1 MPPTEGLPP
10 LDNIVSG
17 VTEGAFALEFSE
29 PIVSLRC
36 DGTERLRDVRGSAS
50 TDGGGPITPEPP
62 VV

>member
-1 MPPTEGLPP
+1 MPPPEGPPP
-10 LDNIVSG
+10 LANIVAG
-17 VTEGAFALEFSE
+17 VPEGTFALGFSE

-36 DGTERLRDVRGSAS
+36 DGGERLRDVRGSAS